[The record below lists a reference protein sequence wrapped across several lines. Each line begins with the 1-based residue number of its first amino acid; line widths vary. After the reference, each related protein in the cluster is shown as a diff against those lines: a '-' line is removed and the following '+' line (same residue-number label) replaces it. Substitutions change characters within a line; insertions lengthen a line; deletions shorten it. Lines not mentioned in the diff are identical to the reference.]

1 VKVLIGRAVAKLE
14 LGGAQLSLLRVAR
27 ALAARGHQTRLLAGN
42 ATPDGVALAHAY
54 GLQVQVMG
62 SDSDLQWT
70 CDPAFARWLA
80 PRLTDVDLIHAHMLG
95 AWWAAA
101 TVADST
107 VPLIASE
114 HNGYEWNQQ
123 PPWAAMADV
132 AERIDVFYAHG
143 PDARAGALRIGV
155 SADRIRR
162 GVSPVVG
169 MRTPPRP
176 GLPSPRIMFTG
187 RLSPDKAPDVL
198 IDAVARMAA
207 PPPVMVLG
215 TGAMD
220 DDLRAQVVRL
230 GLQRTVTFHGWVD
243 DPGAWVAG
251 ASAQACPSR
260 DEAFSQT
267 AVLAM
272 GLGVPVVGTDVDGFP
287 ETLADGRGV
296 IVAPEDPDALATAL
310 EQILAGRSRPN
321 TGAAR
326 TWARQF
332 ETERIATLYE
342 QAYSGAI
349 EPGAPELAA

>member
-1 VKVLIGRAVAKLE
+1 MLVARVVAKLE

-42 ATPDGVALAHAY
+42 ATPAGVALARAY
-54 GLQVQVMG
+54 GFGVEVMG

-80 PRLTDVDLIHAHMLG
+80 PRLSNVDLIHAHMLG
-95 AWWAAA
+95 AWWATA
-101 TVADST
+101 TVADGS

-123 PPWAAMADV
+123 PPWAAMAEV
-132 AERIDVFYAHG
+132 AERIDRFYAHG
-143 PDARAGALRIGV
+143 PDARAGALRVGV
-155 SADRIRR
+155 PGDRIRR

-169 MRTPPRP
+169 MDAAPRR

-207 PPPVMVLG
+207 PPPVMICG
-215 TGAMD
+215 TGAMH

-230 GLQRTVTFHGWVD
+230 GLKRSVTFHGWVD
-243 DPGAWVAG
+243 DPGSWVVG
-251 ASAQACPSR
+251 ASVQACPSR

-272 GLGVPVVGTDVDGFP
+272 GLGVPVVGTNVDGFP
-287 ETLADGRGV
+287 ETLGDGRGV
-296 IVAPEDPDALATAL
+296 IVASEDPQALATAL
-310 EQILAGRSRPN
+310 EQILAGQSLPD
-321 TGAAR
+321 TVAAR
-326 TWARQF
+326 RWARRF
-332 ETERIATLYE
+332 ETEQITTVYE
-342 QAYSGAI
+342 QAYCELI
-349 EPGAPELAA
+349 TPGAPELAA